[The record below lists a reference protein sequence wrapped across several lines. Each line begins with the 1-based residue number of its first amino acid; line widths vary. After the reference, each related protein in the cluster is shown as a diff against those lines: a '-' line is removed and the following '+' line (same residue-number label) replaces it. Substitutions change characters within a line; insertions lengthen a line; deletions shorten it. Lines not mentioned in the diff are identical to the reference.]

1 MLSEPG
7 TQAMGV
13 SFSKLT
19 SPSTHPDCQIG
30 KPQTAPRAEEIQAL
44 VLEVRVP
51 DSEMRQQTPPVVL

>member
-44 VLEVRVP
+44 VC
-51 DSEMRQQTPPVVL
+51 